1 MEKEKILVIDDEEL
15 ILDIAREILTNNGYD
30 VIITSDGHE
39 GIAMLSKEKFALL
52 LTDIRM
58 PDITGLEVIK
68 HVRDYNKE
76 IPIIIITGHGTL
88 DVAIKALK
96 LGAQGF
102 LLKPFTNTEL
112 RTAVTEALEKTRLL
126 NDNIRMRALMPLFE
140 VSKEIISET
149 DTKKLLTLIIEIA
162 VRETRADRACLFLTD
177 ETTGKIVMAEDY
189 GFSPASI
196 TDLREKHLE
205 KLSSMLMK
213 ENRPV
218 LVVPGLPMPE
228 GFEEI
233 PGTKEYSSIY
243 MPLTV
248 RGKGIGILSLSRAG
262 AEHPFS
268 LPDVELVSVLGGQA
282 AAAIEN
288 ARLYEKLERSYM
300 STIVTLSGIAEAK
313 DFYTDKHMKDI
324 AEYSVDI
331 ARKLGLSE
339 ADVENIRMAA
349 LLHDLGKITVPDD
362 ILKKPGRLSEEEMEV
377 IRKHPAHGAKMIE
390 SIEPMKDAREI
401 IRHHHEYYDGSG
413 YPDGLRGQDIP
424 LGARIIGVADAFDAM
439 TSNRPYR
446 KALPMDKVIKELKDF
461 SGIQF
466 DPDIVEILISILR
479 EKGILEHD

>member
-15 ILDIAREILTNNGYD
+15 ILDIAREVLINIGYD
-30 VIITSDGHE
+30 VMITSDGHE
-39 GIAMLSKEKFALL
+39 GIKMLLKEKFALL

-58 PDITGLEVIK
+58 PDISGLEVIK
-68 HVRDYNKE
+68 HVREHNKE

-102 LLKPFTNTEL
+102 LLKPFTTAEL

-126 NDNIRMRALMPLFE
+126 SDNIRMRALMPLFE

-149 DTKKLLTLIIEIA
+149 DTKKLLALIIEIA

-177 ETTGKIVMAEDY
+177 ETTGKIVMEEDY

-288 ARLYEKLERSYM
+288 ARLYEKLEQSYL

-362 ILKKPGRLSEEEMEV
+362 ILKKPGRLSAEEMEV

-413 YPDGLRGQDIP
+413 YPDGLRGEDIP

-466 DPDIVEILISILR
+466 DPDIVKVLILILR
-479 EKGILEHD
+479 EKGILKHD